1 MKAHQLPNLRGLLGN
16 ANRLKIELTKAIN
29 AGATYAKRGVGYSP
43 ASDAI
48 KELLDA
54 AIVLNRSWTRADS
67 IAMLP
72 ATDTLAALETQQ
84 LAVTATFPDAGTED
98 VTADTRC
105 VYTTSDATKATV
117 SASGLVTAVA
127 TGAATI
133 TATFQGRTDTTAIT
147 VS

>member
-1 MKAHQLPNLRGLLGN
+1 MKASSLPNLNGLISN
-16 ANRLKIELTKAIN
+16 ANKIKIELAKAIN
-29 AGATYAKRGVGYSP
+29 AGATYAKRGPGYSP
-43 ASDAI
+43 AAIAI

-54 AIVLNRSWTRADS
+54 AIDANRSWTRADS

-72 ATDTLAALETQQ
+72 ATATKAPAATQQ

-117 SASGLVTAVA
+117 NAAGLVTAVA
-127 TGAATI
+127 TGEATI
-133 TATFQGRTDTTAIT
+133 TATFQGRTDTTVIT